1 MKANIEIN
9 RNKLKLVET
18 IVWLLYDYCMT
29 IVWLLYDYCM
39 TIVWQWTFLNSE
51 QNSIINKK

>member
-1 MKANIEIN
+1 MNKNIEIN

-29 IVWLLYDYCM
+29 M
-39 TIVWQWTFLNSE
+39 NFFKQWTKFN
-51 QNSIINKK
+51 NK

>member
-1 MKANIEIN
+1 MNKNIEIN
-9 RNKLKLVET
+9 RNKLKLVE
-18 IVWLLYDYCMT
+18 T